1 MIHEVLKVQ
10 KTMNQVIATSTIEPT
25 KNTPSLDNIPNLPI
39 TEWSLIACLFGFLVR
54 GIWLHFSKELA
65 ADRKMLD
72 TLVNHIQEQNNKLI
86 NEKMEDN

>member
-1 MIHEVLKVQ
+1 
-10 KTMNQVIATSTIEPT
+10 MNQIKEISPSIDNPT
-25 KNTPSLDNIPNLPI
+25 VNLPNLPI

-86 NEKMEDN
+86 NEKIEDN